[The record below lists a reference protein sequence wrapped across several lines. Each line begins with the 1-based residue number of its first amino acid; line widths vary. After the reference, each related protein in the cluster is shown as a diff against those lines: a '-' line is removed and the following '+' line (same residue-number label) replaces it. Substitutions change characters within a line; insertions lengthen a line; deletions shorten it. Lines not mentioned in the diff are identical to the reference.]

1 MNRKISVLIIVLTIL
16 ALAQMPLVV
25 MALSLDETVTLTISG
40 SGPVLG
46 AISLTDDSDVT
57 ATDVDPEATYKVKF
71 TVSDSNT
78 LDDLDDIVVD
88 VYYETQA
95 AVDIRRSYTF
105 TWTEG
110 AGSTPFASS
119 PSGYVVSSVTP
130 TAAEELTSS
139 FNFELHFRLDGVAV
153 PSGGSTTWHIDVT
166 VTDDA
171 PTTVSDTTTVFDVN
185 LFHSI
190 GVSTST
196 IAFGSATPG
205 DPLTKQSV
213 TVTFTANSEVNVDVQ
228 GADLVSGSDS
238 ISADEFDAWD
248 DSEVTPTAHTLSTS
262 DATIYA
268 AYKAVTDAINSGI
281 TGYTDAGT
289 RLLGFD
295 GTIPDP
301 QPSGTYTAI
310 WRIKIDQSFVTP
322 N

>member
-25 MALSLDETVTLTISG
+25 MALSSDEDVSLTISG
-40 SGPVLG
+40 SGSVLG
-46 AISLTDDSDVT
+46 TISLTDNSDNPVT
-57 ATDVDPEATYKVKF
+57 TVDPEATYKVKF
-71 TVSDSNT
+71 SVSDSNT

-88 VYYETQA
+88 IYYETQS

-110 AGSTPFASS
+110 AGSTPFVSS

-139 FNFELHFRLDGVAV
+139 FNFELHFSLDGVAV
-153 PSGGSTTWHIDVT
+153 PSGGATAWHIDVT
-166 VTDDA
+166 VTDDE
-171 PTTVSDTTTVFDVN
+171 PSTVSDTTTVFDVT

-190 GVSTST
+190 NVSTST

-205 DPLTKQSV
+205 GTLTKQSV

-248 DSEVTPTAHTLSTS
+248 DDAGTPSAHTLSTS
-262 DATIYA
+262 DTTIYA

-281 TGYTDAGT
+281 TGYTDAGS

-295 GTIPDP
+295 GTIPNP
-301 QPSGTYTAI
+301 QASGTYTAI
-310 WRIKIDQSFVTP
+310 WRIKIDQSIVTP